1 MSQLVELLLDA
12 LYQIILPIFL
22 VLGVGFVVGRKLF
35 LAHPAEAPDQPLGDV
50 SHQRHMVPAFQNET
64 GRANSSLRTLS
75 SLVFYVF
82 TPCLAFSSLA
92 GSDVGVEEVGRIGLF
107 VVVTTLVIGGIT
119 WALARLLHLSPPD
132 TSSLLLVAMFGNV
145 GNYGLPFN
153 ELAFGQRGLER
164 AVIYMVVSSVLIF
177 SLGILVAARVQGS
190 APSQMLS
197 RMAHMPIAYAL
208 LLAGLVRLGVLSV
221 PDPVLKSVAIIAQ
234 GTVPLMLLILGMQL
248 SEVHIQ
254 GKWRLIGLVSGV
266 RLLLAPLIALPLAGL
281 LGLTGLPAQ
290 VSIIE
295 ASMPSAVYAIIL
307 SIEFDLALDLTTGVV
322 FLTTLVSPLTLIPLV
337 SYLR

>member
-22 VLGVGFVVGRKLF
+22 ILGGGFVVGRKLF
-35 LAHPAEAPDQPLGDV
+35 LARPADEPDQPLGHV
-50 SHQRHMVPAFQNET
+50 SHQRHVVPASQSET
-64 GRANSSLRTLS
+64 GRTNSSLRTLS

-92 GSDVGVEEVGRIGLF
+92 SSDVGVEEVGRIGLF
-107 VVVTTLVIGGIT
+107 VVVTTTIIGGIA
-119 WALARLLHLSPPD
+119 WALACLLHLSPPD

-153 ELAFGQRGLER
+153 ELAFGQRGSER
-164 AVIYMVVSSVLIF
+164 AVIYMIVSSVLVF

-197 RMAHMPIAYAL
+197 KMAHLPIVYAL
-208 LLAGLVRLGVLSV
+208 LLAGLARLGVLPV
-221 PDPVLKSVAIIAQ
+221 PDPIQKAVAIVAQ

-248 SEVHIQ
+248 SEVHIH
-254 GKWRLIGLVSGV
+254 GKWRLISLASGV

-322 FLTTLVSPLTLIPLV
+322 FLTTLLSPVTLILLV